1 MAELNFTPEQRA
13 AIDTRGST
21 VLVSAAAGSGKTRVL
36 TERLM
41 AYLTDAETPVDIDR
55 FLVITYTRAAAAE
68 LRSRILDGIYARIAS
83 DPENRSLRRQV
94 ALCAHAEIGT
104 IHSFCADFL
113 RANCAALALAPDFQ
127 VADTERCIALRTT
140 ALEHTLER
148 AYARMDDDAGF
159 RLLADTVGGGRD
171 DARLSALVLSL
182 YDKMQCHAR
191 PELWAQRQVELLAL
205 NGVTDVGSTP
215 WGQALLARAHESAA
229 HWCGVLEAQLEVMAD
244 AGMEWLMGIYGSSI
258 SATVDG
264 LHTLTDA
271 CDRSW
276 DEAIAALQSVPFPRL
291 GSVRNAPD
299 PDTREHVK
307 AQRDAAKKAVQTL
320 QKQMTTDSAQALADL
335 HATAPAMQAL
345 LALTLDFGAAYA
357 AEKRRRSLVDFSDLE
372 HMTAQLLTDEDG
384 APTELA
390 HQLSGRYTE
399 IMVDEYQDVSEV
411 QDLIF
416 RAVSRGGSNLF
427 FVGDVKQS
435 IYRFRLADPTIFLD
449 KYARFAD
456 YRDALPGQ
464 PRRILLRE
472 NFRSRRA
479 VLAGANHVFSN
490 IMSRALGELDY
501 DDAAR
506 LHAGASYPGD
516 DVLPELAVLEL
527 PDADDDAPTPEKS
540 ALEADYV
547 AQRIRALIDGGASV
561 WENGAARPAHYG
573 DVAILLRS
581 ANSIGPVYRA
591 ALTAQGIPVSS
602 ETSGG
607 FYTSEEVSVLRS
619 LLAVID
625 NPHQDV
631 PLIAV
636 LRSPLFGLT
645 ADDLAAVRT
654 CDREHDFYTA
664 VTLAAETRGDCRD
677 FLDLLAR
684 YRALSIELPLGDF
697 LWHLIDDRAIMAL
710 TSAMPDGELRR
721 RNVLLLLDLAQQF
734 ESTGARGL
742 HRFLLWM
749 QRQEDEGEAPA
760 SPAEERRSVRI
771 LSIHKSKGL
780 EFPFVFLCDTARLFN
795 KSDARE
801 SVLVHPVLGLGP
813 KCTDQANGVEYPTVA
828 RQAIAAQM
836 LTETLSEEMRLLYV
850 AMTRAKERMIITG
863 TVRDIDKTV
872 SRLAA
877 TATAPLAPEVLRS
890 LSSPFLWLLQS
901 ALLDR
906 DERFLRRTYVH
917 LHPDGAADT
926 QPEAA
931 AAAAPAEADPAL
943 LAQLARTLTF
953 RYAHAQAT
961 ELPSKVTAT
970 ELKRLEPETAP
981 GEDAGAPLLRDA
993 PRTQVFRRPD
1003 FSMRERKLTAAER
1016 GTATHRTLQY
1026 LRFADAQTPEGI
1038 AAQVQ
1043 ALAARG
1049 LLTAREAQAVNMA
1062 SLLQLMRTPLG
1073 AALAAAEAAGTLRR
1087 EFRFSLLCPAE
1098 TFFPGAGEEQV
1109 LLQGVVDAWF
1119 ETPDG
1124 LVIVDYKT
1132 DRIHPDAVPERTA
1145 YYAAQLRAYAGA
1157 MARITGRPVC
1167 RRTLYFLHCGCS
1179 ADVPET
1185 DA

>member
-1 MAELNFTPEQRA
+1 MPELNFTPEQRA

-41 AYLTDAETPVDIDR
+41 AYLTDAENPVDIDR

-83 DPENRSLRRQV
+83 DPENRRLRRQV
-94 ALCAHAEIGT
+94 ALCARAEIGT

-127 VADTERCIALRTT
+127 VADTERCAALRAA

-148 AYARMDDDAGF
+148 AYMHIDTDAAF

-171 DARLSALVLSL
+171 DARLGELVLTL

-191 PELWAQRQVELLAL
+191 PEQWAAQQVDLLAL
-205 NGVTDVGSTP
+205 DGVTDAGATP
-215 WGQALLARAHESAA
+215 WGRSLLARMQESAE
-229 HWCGVLEAQLEVMAD
+229 HWCGVLEAQLDIMAD
-244 AGMEWLMGIYGSSI
+244 EDMEWLMDIYGDSF
-258 SATVDG
+258 SATADG
-264 LHTLTDA
+264 LRALAYA
-271 CDRSW
+271 CNRSW
-276 DEAIAALQSVPFPRL
+276 DAAVTALQDVPFPRL
-291 GSVRNAPD
+291 GSARKPPD
-299 PDTREHVK
+299 PDVRDRVK
-307 AQRDAAKKAVQTL
+307 AQRDAAKKAIQTL
-320 QKQMTTDSAQALADL
+320 QKQINIPSTQALADL
-335 HATAPAMQAL
+335 HTTAPAMQAL

-372 HMTAQLLTDEDG
+372 HMTAQLLTDDDG

-390 HQLSGRYTE
+390 RQLSGRYTE

-416 RAVSRGGSNLF
+416 RAVSREGNNLF

-435 IYRFRLADPTIFLD
+435 IYRFRLADPTIFLE

-456 YRDALPGQ
+456 FRAAAPGA

-479 VLAGANHVFSN
+479 VLEGANHVFSN

-506 LHAGASYPGD
+506 LRAGASYPD
-516 DVLPELAVLEL
+516 DGEKPELAVLEL
-527 PDADDDAPTPEKS
+527 PDADDDAPTPEKA

-547 AQRIRALIDGGASV
+547 ARCIRALIDGGTPV
-561 WENGAARPAHYG
+561 WENGAKRPAHYG
-573 DVAILLRS
+573 DAVILLRN

-591 ALTAQGIPVSS
+591 ALEAHGIPVSA

-619 LLAVID
+619 LLAVVD

-631 PLIAV
+631 PLIAA

-664 VTLAAETRGDCRD
+664 VTLAAETRADCRD
-677 FLDLLAR
+677 FLDVLAR
-684 YRALSIELPLGDF
+684 YRALSIELPLSEF
-697 LWHLIDDRAIMAL
+697 LWHIVDDRAVMAL

-734 ESTGARGL
+734 EQTGARGL

-749 QRQEDEGEAPA
+749 QRQETEGVEPAAPGGE
-760 SPAEERRSVRI
+760 SRSVRI

-795 KSDARE
+795 KSDART
-801 SVLVHPVLGLGP
+801 SVLVHPALGLGP
-813 KCTDQANGVEYPTVA
+813 KCTDLEHGVEYPTIA
-828 RQAIAAQM
+828 RQAIAAQL

-850 AMTRAKERMIITG
+850 AMTRAKERLVITG
-863 TVRDIDKTV
+863 TVRDIGKTV
-872 SRLAA
+872 STLTA
-877 TATAPLAPEVLRS
+877 TATVPLAPELLRAAQ
-890 LSSPFLWLLQS
+890 SPLHWLLQS

-906 DERFLRRTYVH
+906 DERFLRRNYVY
-917 LHPDGAADT
+917 LKADT
-926 QPEAA
+926 AA
-931 AAAAPAEADPAL
+931 ERTEAEAEPTLPEPDPTL
-943 LAQLARTLTF
+943 LAQLGRALTF
-953 RYAHAQAT
+953 RYGHAQAID
-961 ELPSKVTAT
+961 LPSKVTAT
-970 ELKRLEPETAP
+970 ELKRLEAEDTPP
-981 GEDAGAPLLRDA
+981 EDAGAPLLVGA
-993 PRTQVFRRPD
+993 PRTQTFRRPD
-1003 FSMRERKLTAAER
+1003 FSARARKLTAAER
-1016 GTATHRTLQY
+1016 GTATHRILQY
-1026 LRFADAQTPEGI
+1026 LHFADARTPEGI
-1038 AAQVQ
+1038 RAQVET
-1043 ALAARG
+1043 LTARG
-1049 LLTAREAQAVNMA
+1049 ELTGREAQAVDTA
-1062 SLLQLMRTPLG
+1062 SLLRLGQTPLG
-1073 AALAAAEAAGTLRR
+1073 AQLAAAEAAGTLRR

-1098 TFFPGAGEEQV
+1098 TFFPGAGDEQV

-1119 ETPDG
+1119 ETKDG

-1132 DRIHPDAVPERTA
+1132 DRIRPEGVPARTA

-1167 RRTLYFLHCGCS
+1167 RRVLYFLHCGRIS
-1179 ADVPET
+1179 DVPGP